1 MITID
6 RAVGIDLGTTH
17 SEIALLTPSEKD
29 VLIYQDRFG
38 RSTIP
43 SAVAWDTHKQ
53 AFVVGRAAK
62 AQRGTS
68 PESGGP
74 VLSIKRSMG
83 RADKTLVGPHSL
95 SPEEI
100 SSKILAELVRLME
113 GSLAERAA
121 PGVSF
126 VVRRAVITVP
136 AYFDALQVEAT
147 RRAGELAGLSVLGIL
162 QEPTAA
168 SIHHTFRARVSAGG
182 NFLVYDLGGGTF
194 DVSVLKCVAGEYQVL
209 AIDGDNFLG
218 GDDFDR
224 RFAEHLRKQLV
235 AQGYMLDLDLR
246 GNAADRT
253 RFEALL
259 GLAEETKHTLSTAE
273 VVNLSRQ
280 NLFVD
285 QAGEPVSVELE
296 VGRSEYGSLIA
307 DLCARTIEC
316 CERALAESQSKA
328 GVGLAEIDQIILV
341 GGSTRVPAV
350 FDLVNEHLA
359 KRIGDG
365 AKSAESIVR
374 ESVDTVVALGA
385 AVHAAELGGLIVESD
400 GVRVQL
406 TGRLVT
412 EAPRHKVALTVLAP
426 EGARAVALRPAAGGA
441 ASEAALDDRRA
452 ARVELEV
459 GNAEENAFLATV
471 KDATGATLADV
482 PFAIYRGAT
491 GLRPSAL
498 SRPSVTSKDLSVE
511 VVRSG
516 RRERKVLVPRGTGL
530 PTETVA
536 ELATADQSG
545 AVVLRLLEGR
555 VPIKTL
561 ALPVAQDVP
570 IGARVELTVRVDESM
585 RVEAAA
591 NVMGQKMWVAVDPV
605 STEVLSDDDLEQLL
619 SDAEGVV
626 RSFWGNTG
634 DHVRR
639 EVEHLT
645 VSVRETIGTDPAK
658 LAAHA
663 ERLRRL
669 LQDLAEPGAEGL
681 NPSVAVFEGE
691 LSALK
696 RLVYRSPG
704 LLVGMDRAAWEA
716 RLADLEARAETAR
729 LAADSVA
736 WRRVYNEVQALYETA
751 HQEEF
756 AQRRTDDPNALLMRA
771 NAIEKWAA
779 RVQNLLVDLELSKT
793 PELLALQTR
802 ERDRLLGLLE
812 ATSPAALRD
821 RIGKDG
827 SSLSDVRRGLE
838 TLELELERLDEAA
851 QRIPAL
857 GLVTDRTRRP
867 RGDA

>member
-43 SAVAWDTHKQ
+43 SAVAWDREKQ
-53 AFVVGRAAK
+53 VFVVGRAAK
-62 AQRGTS
+62 AQRGTA

-83 RADKTLVGPHSL
+83 RAEKTQVGPHAL
-95 SPEEI
+95 TPEEI
-100 SSKILAELVRLME
+100 SSKVLAELARLME
-113 GSLAERAA
+113 TTLAEKAA

-147 RRAGELAGLSVLGIL
+147 RRAGELAGLTVLGIL

-168 SIHHTFRARVSAGG
+168 SIHHTFRSKLSGA

-224 RFAEHLRKQLV
+224 RFAEHLRKRLV
-235 AQGYMLDLDLR
+235 DQGYTLDLDLR
-246 GNAADRT
+246 GSAADRA

-259 GLAEETKHTLSTAE
+259 GLAEETKHSLSTAE
-273 VVNLSRQ
+273 VVSLSRQ
-280 NLFVD
+280 NVFVD
-285 QAGEPVSVELE
+285 QAGEPVSIELE
-296 VGRSEYGSLIA
+296 IGRAEYAQLIA
-307 DLCARTIEC
+307 DLCERTIEC
-316 CERALAESQSKA
+316 CERALAESHAKA
-328 GVGLAEIDQIILV
+328 GVGLADIDQIILV

-350 FDLVNEHLA
+350 YELVTERLA

-365 AKSAESIVR
+365 TKAAETIVR
-374 ESVDTVVALGA
+374 ESVDTIVALGA
-385 AVHAAELGGLIVESD
+385 AVHAAELGGMIVEND
-400 GVRVQL
+400 GVRVRF
-406 TGRLVT
+406 TNRLVA
-412 EAPRHKVALTVLAP
+412 EGARHKVALTVLAP
-426 EGARAVALRPAAGGA
+426 ENARAVALRPANQPS
-441 ASEAALDDRRA
+441 ASSITAQLDDKRS
-452 ARVELEV
+452 ARVEVDV
-459 GNAEENAFLATV
+459 GGGEENAFV
-471 KDATGATLADV
+471 VCVEDAALVEV

-561 ALPVAQDVP
+561 ALPVARDVP
-570 IGARVELTVRVDESM
+570 VGSRVELAVKVDESM
-585 RVEAAA
+585 RVEATAS
-591 NVMGQKMWVAVDPV
+591 VLGQKMWVAVDPIAPE
-605 STEVLSDDDLEQLL
+605 SLSDDDLEQLL
-619 SDAEGVV
+619 SDAETVA

-634 DHVRR
+634 DSVRR

-645 VSVRETIGTDPAK
+645 TSVRETIGTDPAK

-669 LQDLAEPGAEGL
+669 LQDLAEPGSEGL

-704 LLVGMDRAAWEA
+704 LLVGMDRATWES
-716 RLADLEARAETAR
+716 RLADVEARAEAAR
-729 LAADSVA
+729 LAADPTA

-771 NAIEKWAA
+771 NSIEKWAA
-779 RVQNLLVDLELSKT
+779 RVQRLLLDLELSKT
-793 PELLALQTR
+793 PELLTLQAR
-802 ERDRLLGLLE
+802 ERDRLLSLLE
-812 ATSPAALRD
+812 ATSPATLRD

-827 SSLSDVRRGLE
+827 SSPSDIRRGLE

-851 QRIPAL
+851 QRVPSL